1 MASETDI
8 KKLTGSIDIKSFLG
22 KKRKNIRHLKVVV
35 VGAGVIGGS
44 VGAWIAE
51 NYDNIFF
58 YDLPENNELMR
69 KNGITTYPQGN
80 REAAVRG
87 EVKVL
92 GSLSEAADADVVI
105 IGVKNYSLDG
115 VAKRVKEAVG
125 DGPIVVGMQN
135 GRDNQ
140 EILPKYF
147 TKVVYCVISY
157 NAWTDG
163 PMVIG
168 YQKKGPLHL
177 GTRHN
182 ELQQELDEI
191 ARIFNLGVETHVTQA
206 LGDAVHSKL
215 VINLTNSLTTL
226 VGMSFKPISDMA
238 VFQKLLSNLLWEGV
252 QIVKAAG
259 YRESRLGGMPPW
271 RMLWMSTK
279 LPRAVTKGLFAR
291 NVKKMVISSMAQDVI
306 QRACGDSELDS
317 LNGYLLNLAAKHRV
331 DAPFNRTIYE
341 LCKREFCKPVFEPL
355 DVKAVWEEVQKRVR
369 S

>member
-1 MASETDI
+1 MATASDI
-8 KKLTGSIDIKSFLG
+8 KKLAGSIDTGVVFVG
-22 KKRKNIRHLKVVV
+22 KQKPLKHLKMVV

-51 NYDNIFF
+51 KYDNIYFH
-58 YDLPENNELMR
+58 DLPENNELMR
-69 KNGITTYPQGN
+69 KGGITTFPQGKKDK
-80 REAAVRG
+80 AVRVG
-87 EVKVL
+87 VKVL
-92 GSLSEAADADVVI
+92 DNLSEAADADVVI
-105 IGVKNYSLDG
+105 IGVKNYSLDT

-125 DGPIVVGMQN
+125 DRPVIVGMQN

-163 PMVIG
+163 PMLIG

-238 VFQKLLSNLLWEGV
+238 IFQKLLSNLLWEGV

-259 YRESRLGGMPPW
+259 FRESRLGGMPPW

-331 DAPFNRTIYE
+331 DAPYNRAIYD
-341 LCKREFCKPVFEPL
+341 LCKREFCKPAFEPL
-355 DVKAVWEEVQKRVR
+355 DVKTVWEEVQKRVR